1 MNALTVERS
10 KNADEENFPVGSQL
24 IAAPLRKHVAAF
36 YDFAR
41 TADDIADSPDLSASE
56 KLQKLNDLEE
66 VLRGRAST
74 TPETLCAAKLRLSLL
89 ECNVPID
96 HARDL
101 LKAFRMDASGKK
113 YETFDDLI
121 VYCRYSAAAVGRFM
135 LDLHKESP
143 SAYFSSDA
151 LCAALQINNHLQD
164 CKKDYLTLNR
174 VYLPQAWFD
183 EQGLTADALNADRTN
198 EKLRA
203 VFDRAVSAIEG
214 LLTESAPIPM
224 VIRSRGLRMEVCVI
238 YKLAQRLAARLK
250 TQDILAQNVSL
261 RKSDWF
267 IAGLAGVF
275 AGLRRKKLT

>member
-1 MNALTVERS
+1 MTVERS

-41 TADDIADSPDLSASE
+41 TADDIADSPDLPSSE
-56 KLQKLNDLEE
+56 KLQKLNGLEE

-74 TPETLCAAKLRLSLL
+74 TPEMLCAAKLRLSLL
-89 ECNVPID
+89 ECNVTID

-113 YETFDDLI
+113 YETFEDLTG
-121 VYCRYSAAAVGRFM
+121 YCRYSAAAVGRFM

-174 VYLPQAWFD
+174 VYLPQVWFD

>member
-1 MNALTVERS
+1 MTVERS

-41 TADDIADSPDLSASE
+41 TADDIADSPDLPSSE
-56 KLQKLNDLEE
+56 KLQKLNGLEE
-66 VLRGRAST
+66 VLRGRPST
-74 TPETLCAAKLRLSLL
+74 TPEMLCAAKLRLSLL
-89 ECNVPID
+89 ECNVTID

-113 YETFDDLI
+113 YETFEDLTG
-121 VYCRYSAAAVGRFM
+121 YCRYSAAAVGRFM

-174 VYLPQAWFD
+174 VYLPQVWFD

>member
-1 MNALTVERS
+1 MTVERS

-41 TADDIADSPDLSASE
+41 TADDIADSPDLPSSE
-56 KLQKLNDLEE
+56 KLQKLNGLEE
-66 VLRGRAST
+66 VLRGRESAS
-74 TPETLCAAKLRLSLL
+74 PKTLCAAKLRLSLL
-89 ECNVPID
+89 ECNVTID

-174 VYLPQAWFD
+174 VYLPQVWFD

>member
-1 MNALTVERS
+1 MTVERS

-41 TADDIADSPDLSASE
+41 TADDIADSPDLPSSE
-56 KLQKLNDLEE
+56 KLRKLNDLEE
-66 VLRGRAST
+66 VLRGREST
-74 TPETLCAAKLRLSLL
+74 TPETLCAAELRLSLQ
-89 ECNVPID
+89 ECNVTID

-113 YETFDDLI
+113 YETFEDLTG
-121 VYCRYSAAAVGRFM
+121 YCRYSAAAVGRFM

-174 VYLPQAWFD
+174 VYLPQVWFD